1 MKFKHLVLFLM
12 LAIPTMLLAQDP
24 TTPGA
29 WIARFSEM
37 ITTFPGVFLGLVL
50 LTPPVI
56 GFLNIQKKVYKYL
69 VTGGIGLALILL
81 ATFLS
86 YGFLHGA
93 KWYAVVLAYAL
104 IVGGQIAGYAIPFL
118 KPIWDAIE
126 NKFNIWKPA
135 PVE

>member
-1 MKFKHLVLFLM
+1 MVPV
-12 LAIPTMLLAQDP
+12 AIFAQDP
-24 TTPGA
+24 TTPGE
-29 WIARFSEM
+29 WISRFSEM
-37 ITTFPGVFLGLVL
+37 LTTFPGTLLGLVL

-56 GFLNIQKKVYKYL
+56 GFLNVQKKLYKYL
-69 VTGGIGLALILL
+69 VMGGLGLVLIGL

-93 KWYAVVLAYAL
+93 YWWAVVLAYAL
-104 IVGGQIAGYAIPFL
+104 MVGGQIAGYAVPFL

-126 NKFNIWKPA
+126 DKFNIWKPTPTE